1 MVYYTMANSEVLIF
15 GVGQI
20 TVSLIKSLIFNGH
33 KVVCVTDN
41 YFGQIDNLSDDN
53 LEVLTYNDILQNKY
67 NIDAV
72 IFSWNDHYKLARND
86 NAIAKW
92 LQSNMFESKR
102 SFFLSS
108 ASVYGDSMTAHS
120 ELCTNIENNE
130 KLLLEKSLSE
140 IFFKKKTVH
149 TNLRIS
155 NVYGAGIDYGFI
167 GSLLYSI
174 QYENT
179 VGIHPNLNTTRDYI
193 HIDDVISAIE
203 KLINIDTGKVC
214 INIST
219 GTGTTISQVL
229 DIFANKGYKF
239 ENRKE
244 ITLTS
249 KSKLISILDCSALA
263 NLIPWAPSTLATT
276 IDKLIPTVRLF

>member
-1 MVYYTMANSEVLIF
+1 MSHYLI
-15 GVGQI
+15 
-20 TVSLIKSLIFNGH
+20 
-33 KVVCVTDN
+33 
-41 YFGQIDNLSDDN
+41 Y
-53 LEVLTYNDILQNKY
+53 
-67 NIDAV
+67 
-72 IFSWNDHYKLARND
+72 
-86 NAIAKW
+86 
-92 LQSNMFESKR
+92 
-102 SFFLSS
+102 
-108 ASVYGDSMTAHS
+108 
-120 ELCTNIENNE
+120 
-130 KLLLEKSLSE
+130 
-140 IFFKKKTVH
+140 
-149 TNLRIS
+149 
-155 NVYGAGIDYGFI
+155 
-167 GSLLYSI
+167 
-174 QYENT
+174 
-179 VGIHPNLNTTRDYI
+179 
-193 HIDDVISAIE
+193 ISAIE

>member
-1 MVYYTMANSEVLIF
+1 MANSEVLIF

-20 TVSLIKSLIFNGH
+20 TVSLIRSLILNGH
-33 KVVCVTDN
+33 KVICVTDN
-41 YFGQIDNLSDDN
+41 YFGQIDNLSEDN
-53 LEVLTYNDILQNKY
+53 LEVLTYNDILQSKY
-67 NIDAV
+67 DIDAV
-72 IFSWNDHYKLARND
+72 IFSWNDHYKLARDD

-92 LQSNMFESKR
+92 LQSNMFESKK

-108 ASVYGDSMTAHS
+108 ASVYKDSMTAHS
-120 ELCTNIENNE
+120 ELSTKIENNE

-140 IFFKKKTVH
+140 IFLKKKTGH

-155 NVYGAGIDYGFI
+155 NVYGADIDYGFI
-167 GSLLYSI
+167 ASLFYSI
-174 QYENT
+174 QYGNT
-179 VGIHPNLNTTRDYI
+179 VEIHPNLNTTRDYI
-193 HIDDVISAIE
+193 HIDDVIYAIE
-203 KLINIDTGKVC
+203 TLIKIDTDKVC

-219 GTGTTISQVL
+219 GMGTTISQIL

-249 KSKLISILDCSALA
+249 KSKSISILDCSELA
-263 NLIPWAPSTLATT
+263 NLISWAPSTLATT
-276 IDKLIPTVRLF
+276 IDRLIPNI

>member
-1 MVYYTMANSEVLIF
+1 VANSEVLIF

-20 TVSLIKSLIFNGH
+20 TVLLIKSLIFSGH
-33 KVVCVTDN
+33 KVICVTDN
-41 YFGQIDNLSDDN
+41 YFGQIDCLSDDN
-53 LEVLTYNDILQNKY
+53 LEVLTYNDILQCKY
-67 NIDAV
+67 SVDAA
-72 IFSWNDHYKLARND
+72 IFSWNDHYKLVRND

-92 LQSNMFESKR
+92 LQSSMFESKR

-108 ASVYGDSMTAHS
+108 ASVYEDSMTAHS
-120 ELCTNIENNE
+120 EFCTNIENNE
-130 KLLLEKSLSE
+130 KSLLEKSLGE
-140 IFFKKKTVH
+140 IFLKKKTVH

-155 NVYGAGIDYGFI
+155 NVYGADIDYGFI
-167 GSLLYSI
+167 GSLFYSI
-174 QYENT
+174 KYENI

-203 KLINIDTGKVC
+203 TLIKIDTGKVC

-219 GTGTTISQVL
+219 GIGTTISQVL